1 MLVTPLPYKWIPVSP
16 LPGKYGNYKCQS
28 RKVSSTSMF
37 KDIGFLF
44 VAGIIIYDALTGRVS
59 TRAGGRVTRREHPIL
74 FWIMIPIPIFFA
86 AVLLGAALQDFYHRL
101 SP

>member
-1 MLVTPLPYKWIPVSP
+1 
-16 LPGKYGNYKCQS
+16 
-28 RKVSSTSMF
+28 MF
-37 KDIGFLF
+37 KDLGFLF

-74 FWIMIPIPIFFA
+74 FWIITPISIFFA
-86 AVLLGAALQDFYHRL
+86 AILLCAALKDFYHSL